1 MIVKLKTK
9 NEKLKTDGG
18 AVTLP
23 VFLLITLIVTELALA
38 GVITANALNNT
49 LFGERLAIEATQAAR
64 AGAQD
69 AMMRVIRNC
78 PVSVCP
84 TYSLLVGPRSNADI
98 SFSRDIVSG
107 NITINSAGT
116 VFSGTVFSRKKQMEV
131 ILGVDQTTGQ
141 VKIQSFKEVPSSL

>member
-98 SFSRDIVSG
+98 S
-107 NITINSAGT
+107 
-116 VFSGTVFSRKKQMEV
+116 
-131 ILGVDQTTGQ
+131 
-141 VKIQSFKEVPSSL
+141 